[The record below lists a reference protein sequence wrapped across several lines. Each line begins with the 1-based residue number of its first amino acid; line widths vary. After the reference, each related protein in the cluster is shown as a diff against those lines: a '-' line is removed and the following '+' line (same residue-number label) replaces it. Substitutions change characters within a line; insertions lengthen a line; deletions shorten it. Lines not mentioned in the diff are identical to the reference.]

1 MYTKYAVIRDLK
13 GLKDIDVAKGT
24 GIATST
30 LSDWKRGICRPKVD
44 KLMKIAEF
52 LECSIEALL

>member
-30 LSDWKRGICRPKVD
+30 LSDWKTGKSKPKTE
-44 KLMKIAEF
+44 KLVKIAKF
-52 LECSIEALL
+52 LECSIEALI